1 MISESISNYINNRYP
16 RWMDYAEYHVKLAG
30 IPDET
35 GDILN
40 EVLVSL
46 LKKDPDHLVALL
58 QKKKQ
63 GYTELDFFILRMIKL
78 NAYSMTSPYRHKT
91 KDVPKDKNK
100 DPWTMEIEDEQEDQV
115 DRNAETLQLWRKA
128 RDIYED
134 LDLPDR
140 EKEIFSWRFFADNS
154 LRSWL
159 GPESYPT
166 VCNTFNRIMSI
177 MRENRDL
184 DLHQL
189 KVRRVARAIV
199 QVRPSFEYRYKVQ
212 KFARI
217 LSRISCGQV
226 V

>member
-1 MISESISNYINNRYP
+1 MISESISNYINNRYN
-16 RWMDYAEYHVKLAG
+16 RWQDYSMYHAKLAG
-30 IPDET
+30 IPDES

-46 LKKDPDHLVALL
+46 LKKDPDHLQNLL
-58 QKKKQ
+58 DKKKQ

-78 NAYSMTSPYRHKT
+78 NAYSITSPYRHKT

-100 DPWTMEIEDEQEDQV
+100 DPWTMEIEEEPEDQA

-134 LDLPDR
+134 LDIPDR
-140 EKEIFSWRFFADNS
+140 DKEIFSWRFFADNS
-154 LRSWL
+154 LRSWP

-177 MRENRDL
+177 MRENSDL
-184 DLHQL
+184 TTHQL
-189 KVRRVARAIV
+189 KIQR
-199 QVRPSFEYRYKVQ
+199 
-212 KFARI
+212 FARN
-217 LSRISCGQV
+217 LVLVRSSMQRRKQV
-226 V
+226 A